1 MAKTSDELASEAKE
15 VLEQIVANI
24 EIKDPDNTMSKS
36 ETPKMT
42 KEKAL
47 IQKLQD
53 EKKEL
58 QDQIKELEEM
68 KDVNTEKAIHLRNL
82 RAKKREVSKELQ
94 IALEK
99 IEEEKYEELHKKKTE
114 EKKTKSNEERE
125 KIFGKTLDDKLK
137 PTKENENTF
146 IRNYNMF
153 GKYRDAIKSLKDEIK
168 QLISRDSSEMT
179 SQQIDERD
187 LVVQAKVS
195 TMKTMAKEYEKHYHE
210 LTMVGEE
217 KQIKYLIDNFT
228 SVMEIIHGLEAF
240 VKQEEETKKKKLAL
254 AKSETLESV
263 KLEKFSGQGE
273 NRYLKYYIWYTEF
286 SELVMKK
293 EYSDSVKLKFLK
305 QYTEK
310 ETHDLVKNYHRPQE
324 LLVAFEIL
332 DEH

>member
-1 MAKTSDELASEAKE
+1 MVKASNELESEAKE

-137 PTKENENTF
+137 PTEENENTF
-146 IRNYNMF
+146 IRNFNMF

-168 QLISRDSSEMT
+168 QLMSRDSSEMI

-187 LVVQAKVS
+187 LVV
-195 TMKTMAKEYEKHYHE
+195 
-210 LTMVGEE
+210 
-217 KQIKYLIDNFT
+217 
-228 SVMEIIHGLEAF
+228 
-240 VKQEEETKKKKLAL
+240 
-254 AKSETLESV
+254 
-263 KLEKFSGQGE
+263 
-273 NRYLKYYIWYTEF
+273 
-286 SELVMKK
+286 
-293 EYSDSVKLKFLK
+293 
-305 QYTEK
+305 
-310 ETHDLVKNYHRPQE
+310 
-324 LLVAFEIL
+324 
-332 DEH
+332 